1 MFGDAYW
8 SIYKRIEKEAI
19 DLSYNEYFDGDQL
32 HTFSNGILDLILRIS
47 TNIESLYEE
56 IYRDEF
62 HSEKGTIYSKIN
74 KIGKLFSL
82 EEKVIHISN
91 KNFHFRKQM
100 KSIKPFAY
108 W

>member
-19 DLSYNEYFDGDQL
+19 DLSYNVYFDDNQL

-47 TNIESLYEE
+47 TNIESLYEG